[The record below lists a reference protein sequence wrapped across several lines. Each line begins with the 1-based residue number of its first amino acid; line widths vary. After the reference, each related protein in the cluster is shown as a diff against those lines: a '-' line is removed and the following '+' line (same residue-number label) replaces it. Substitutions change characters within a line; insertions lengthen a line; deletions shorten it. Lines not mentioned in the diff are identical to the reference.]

1 VLPPPIDEAA
11 LDNVVWHA
19 LNGPLARFA
28 ERAPSA
34 RGASPAALRF
44 DPAVAVFGAVEQLDA
59 ASWQSL
65 ASLLGVGGSCAL
77 ARAAVSSPPVGW
89 QELARI
95 PLFQMI
101 GESLREQPTFDFEL
115 LGPDDFEEM
124 FALATLTEPG
134 PFLLRTP
141 ELGRFIGVRR
151 EGRLVAMAGQ
161 RFRTAGVVEVSAVCT
176 HPDARGEGLAAAL
189 TLEIAHFIR
198 EQGDVPFL
206 HVTQTNESAVR
217 LYRKLGFRIRRPAEV
232 VVVQWCDDGLAADAP
247 RPGGD
252 GD

>member
-1 VLPPPIDEAA
+1 V

-28 ERAPSA
+28 ERAPDPPPQA
-34 RGASPAALRF
+34 VRF
-44 DPAVAVFGAVEQLDA
+44 DPEVAVFAAVDRLDA
-59 ASWQSL
+59 ANWRSL
-65 ASLLGVGGSCAL
+65 ARLLGVGGSCAL
-77 ARAAVSSPPVGW
+77 ARAAVPPPPIGW
-89 QELARI
+89 QALARI

-101 GESLREQPTFDFEL
+101 GESLIVRPTFDFTP
-115 LGPDDFEEM
+115 LGPDDVDEM

-151 EGRLVAMAGQ
+151 QGRLVAMAGQ
-161 RFRTAGVVEVSAVCT
+161 RFRAPGFVEVSAVCT
-176 HPDARGEGLAAAL
+176 HPDARGEGLGAAL
-189 TLEIAHFIR
+189 TLEIAHDIR

-252 GD
+252 PD